1 MLTQAKQLAKK
12 VLSFS
17 RVHNQKLSEHSAVT
31 RPAEKAVPDP
41 IVESDVQPQVDT
53 VDSLGVISGVPEKH
67 LKRRVKIYKPP
78 RTATQQGR
86 GSKYAVW
93 KLEFEKLEEGD
104 RWTNPL
110 MGWTST
116 GDPLSQTAVYFP
128 DKDSAIEYAKRYGL
142 SYIVYEPEEEEE
154 HIRSFNAYGKSMV
167 HQWNHNGV
175 PKYDDEE

>member
-41 IVESDVQPQVDT
+41 VVESDVQPQVDT

-78 RTATQQGR
+78 R
-86 GSKYAVW
+86 
-93 KLEFEKLEEGD
+93 
-104 RWTNPL
+104 
-110 MGWTST
+110 
-116 GDPLSQTAVYFP
+116 
-128 DKDSAIEYAKRYGL
+128 
-142 SYIVYEPEEEEE
+142 
-154 HIRSFNAYGKSMV
+154 
-167 HQWNHNGV
+167 
-175 PKYDDEE
+175 

>member
-1 MLTQAKQLAKK
+1 MFAFTKQFTRKL
-12 VLSFS
+12 FS
-17 RVHNQKLSEHSAVT
+17 RNRYNQKLLEHSAVT
-31 RPAEKAVPDP
+31 KPAEKAVPDP
-41 IVESDVQPQVDT
+41 MVEPDVQPPVDS
-53 VDSLGVISGVPEKH
+53 VDSLGVISGVPERH
-67 LKRRVKIYKPP
+67 LKRRVKIYRPP

-128 DKDSAIEYAKRYGL
+128 DRDSAIEYAKRYGL
-142 SYIVYEPEEEEE
+142 SYIVFEPEEEEE

-167 HQWNHNGV
+167 HQWNHSGV
-175 PKYDDEE
+175 PKYEDEE

>member
-1 MLTQAKQLAKK
+1 MLSSLRRSIKAL
-12 VLSFS
+12 LSL
-17 RVHNQKLSEHSAVT
+17 RYAAPKTWEHTAAT
-31 RPAEKAVPDP
+31 HPAEKPVVDP
-41 IVESDVQPQVDT
+41 IVEPETEQQPAQKDT
-53 VDSLGVISGVPEKH
+53 LGIISGIPDKH
-67 LKRRVKIYKPP
+67 LQRRVKIYKPP

-128 DKDSAIEYAKRYGL
+128 DKESAVEYAKRYGL
-142 SYIVYEPEEEEE
+142 SYMLYEPEEEEE
-154 HIRSFNAYGKSMV
+154 RIRSFNAYGKSMV

-175 PKYDDEE
+175 PKYEDEE